1 MDQLIMMLA
10 VGIVGI
16 FLGSVLGYIARATLL
31 RKRAGTIE
39 RRLRKQIEDTK
50 NETEQLV
57 TNAQSKADNI
67 IESARH
73 DESIRREEILKAEK
87 FLAQRERIL
96 QGKMSDADKKDAD
109 LQKKEETLE
118 NLSRKLEEAIT
129 KETEKLEKIAS
140 LSADEAKN
148 ILIKKIEIESKQ
160 ELLERMQKLEETG
173 KENLKERAQRILA
186 TAIQRYGLS
195 QAQETTIT
203 TVALPSDKVKGR
215 IIGKEGRNI
224 KTFEKITGV
233 EVIIDETPDMVII
246 SSFSPI
252 RRHVA
257 KLALEKLIE
266 DGRIQPSR
274 IEEIVKTAEDQTA
287 EEIKK
292 AGDAAVYDTNIIDL
306 PPKLVE
312 LIGRLKFRTSFGQ
325 NVLLHSIEVA
335 HLAGVIAS
343 EIGANV
349 KVAKKAGLLHDIGK
363 ALDQQVE
370 GSHVDIGIKVL
381 EKFNM
386 EPEII
391 SAMKSHHEEYP
402 YETIEAQII
411 QAADQISG
419 ARPGARK
426 DTLENYLK
434 RLEDLEKVAT
444 GFEGVEKAYAIQAG
458 REIRVFVKSDS
469 VDDYGAK
476 RLAQEIAKRVQEELN
491 YPGEIKV
498 VVIREKRIIEY
509 AK

>member
-1 MDQLIMMLA
+1 MDQLIILA

-16 FLGSVLGYIARATLL
+16 FLGSVFGYIARATLL

-39 RRLRKQIEDTK
+39 KRLRKQIEDTK

-57 TNAQSKADNI
+57 INAQAKADKI
-67 IESARH
+67 IEAARH

-96 QGKMSDADKKDAD
+96 QGKMSDADKKDTD

-148 ILIKKIEIESKQ
+148 VLIKKIEIESKQ
-160 ELLERMQKLEETG
+160 ELLERMQKLEEVG
-173 KENLKERAQRILA
+173 KEGLKERAQRILA
-186 TAIQRYGLS
+186 TAIQKYGLS

-274 IEEIVKTAEDQTA
+274 IEEIVKTAEDETA

-335 HLAGVIAS
+335 HLSGVIAS

-349 KVAKKAGLLHDIGK
+349 KIAKKAGLLHDIGK

-370 GSHVDIGIKVL
+370 GSHVDIGIKIL

-386 EPEII
+386 EKDII

-402 YETIEAQII
+402 YETVESQII

-444 GFEGVEKAYAIQAG
+444 SFEGVEKAFAIQAG
-458 REIRVFVKSDS
+458 REIRIFVKPDMI
-469 VDDYGAK
+469 DDYQAK
-476 RLAQEIAKRVQEELN
+476 KLAQEIAKRVQEELN

>member
-1 MDQLIMMLA
+1 
-10 VGIVGI
+10 
-16 FLGSVLGYIARATLL
+16 
-31 RKRAGTIE
+31 
-39 RRLRKQIEDTK
+39 
-50 NETEQLV
+50 
-57 TNAQSKADNI
+57 
-67 IESARH
+67 
-73 DESIRREEILKAEK
+73 
-87 FLAQRERIL
+87 
-96 QGKMSDADKKDAD
+96 
-109 LQKKEETLE
+109 
-118 NLSRKLEEAIT
+118 
-129 KETEKLEKIAS
+129 
-140 LSADEAKN
+140 
-148 ILIKKIEIESKQ
+148 
-160 ELLERMQKLEETG
+160 
-173 KENLKERAQRILA
+173 
-186 TAIQRYGLS
+186 
-195 QAQETTIT
+195 
-203 TVALPSDKVKGR
+203 LPSDKVKGR

-233 EVIIDETPDMVII
+233 EVIIDETPEMVII

-257 KLALEKLIE
+257 KIALEKLIE

-274 IEEIVKTAEDQTA
+274 IEEIVKTAEDEVA

-292 AGDAAVYDTNIIDL
+292 AGDAAAYDTNIIDL

-335 HLAGVIAS
+335 HLSGVIAS

-349 KVAKKAGLLHDIGK
+349 KIAKKAGLLHDIGK

-402 YETIEAQII
+402 YETIESQII

-444 GFEGVEKAYAIQAG
+444 DFEGVEKAFAIQAG

-476 RLAQEIAKRVQEELN
+476 KLAQEIAKRVQEELN

>member
-1 MDQLIMMLA
+1 MDQLIIILA

-39 RRLRKQIEDTK
+39 KKLRKQIEDTK

-57 TNAQSKADNI
+57 INAQEKADKI

-87 FLAQRERIL
+87 FLAQRERML
-96 QGKMSDADKKDAD
+96 QGKMSDADKKEID

-140 LSADEAKN
+140 LSAEEAKG
-148 ILIKKIEIESKQ
+148 ILVKKIEMESKQ
-160 ELLERMQKLEETG
+160 ELLERMQKLEDTG
-173 KENLKERAQRILA
+173 KEGLKERAQRILS
-186 TAIQRYGLS
+186 TAIQKYALS

-233 EVIIDETPDMVII
+233 EVIIDETPEMVII

-252 RRHVA
+252 RRHIA

-274 IEEIVKTAEDQTA
+274 IEEIVKAAEEATA

-292 AGDAAVYDTNIIDL
+292 AGDTAVYDTNIIDL
-306 PPKLVE
+306 PSKLVE

-335 HLAGVIAS
+335 HLSGVIAS

-349 KVAKKAGLLHDIGK
+349 KIAKKAGLLHDIGK

-381 EKFNM
+381 EKFNI

-402 YETIEAQII
+402 YETIESQII

-434 RLEDLEKVAT
+434 RLGDLEKVAT
-444 GFEGVEKAYAIQAG
+444 DFEGVEKAFAIQAG

-476 RLAQEIAKRVQEELN
+476 KLAQEIAKRVQEELN